1 MSYIGN
7 LPRTQKGGRV
17 AIATVEA
24 NGDSSIDF
32 IDGTDGVVMDSTY
45 THYEWRFVNI
55 HAATNSTFFGFQFNA
70 AGGSGFN
77 ETLMTSHF
85 KAEHNEAGAGAALN
99 YTGSHDLAQATTFQK
114 LGYDVENAADDNLS
128 GVLTLYNPSSTT
140 YSKNFIATVNYNHHS
155 SKYTQNVYITGYVNT
170 TSAIDEIQFKMDS
183 GNIDDGVITMYGIK
197 NDVS

>member
-55 HAATNSTFFGFQFNA
+55 HAATNSTFFGLQFNA
-70 AGGSGFN
+70 AGGRGFN
-77 ETLMTSHF
+77 ATLMTSHF
-85 KAEHNEAGAGAALN
+85 KAEHN
-99 YTGSHDLAQATTFQK
+99 
-114 LGYDVENAADDNLS
+114 
-128 GVLTLYNPSSTT
+128 
-140 YSKNFIATVNYNHHS
+140 
-155 SKYTQNVYITGYVNT
+155 
-170 TSAIDEIQFKMDS
+170 
-183 GNIDDGVITMYGIK
+183 
-197 NDVS
+197 

>member
-24 NGDSSIDF
+24 NGGSSIDF
-32 IDGTDGVVMDSTY
+32 IDGTDDVVMDSTFDI
-45 THYEWRFVNI
+45 YEWRFVNI

-77 ETLMTSHF
+77 ETITTSHF
-85 KAEHNEAGAGAALN
+85 KAEHNESGSGGTVN
-99 YTGSHDLAQATTFQK
+99 YSTSHDLAQATSFQK
-114 LGYDVENAADDNLS
+114 LGYDLENEADDNLS
-128 GVLTLYNPSSTT
+128 GVLTLYDASSTT
-140 YSKNFIATVNYNHHS
+140 YSKNFIANITYNHHS
-155 SKYTQNVYITGYVNT
+155 SKYTQSVWITGYVNT
-170 TSAIDEIQFKMDS
+170 TSAIDEIRFAMDS